1 MVNRTVRSVLAR
13 CYFSLYLF
21 LGRFEVEN
29 ENEENSVLSSR
40 TIYGV
45 PSNLNIPGVADKPP
59 KYDELQI
66 LDQKY
71 DENNT
76 LPNYGDLFQV

>member
-1 MVNRTVRSVLAR
+1 
-13 CYFSLYLF
+13 
-21 LGRFEVEN
+21 
-29 ENEENSVLSSR
+29 
-40 TIYGV
+40 
-45 PSNLNIPGVADKPP
+45 LNIPGVADKPP

>member
-1 MVNRTVRSVLAR
+1 MTCLVL
-13 CYFSLYLF
+13 LKF